1 MRFGEDIYA
10 LAVAML
16 HKKNAKHLKY
26 FDQEHEAKAQEQ
38 KLSKRGTRYEKYD
51 DEFE

>member
-26 FDQEHEAKAQEQ
+26 FNQQDKY
-38 KLSKRGTRYEKYD
+38 LKRVQD
-51 DEFE
+51 